1 MSMALL
7 YRLALD
13 ISDVLSAHI
22 KNQKN
27 SEPSLA
33 IFDAPLLHA
42 PIKAACRG
50 FCYTLSFK
58 YIAI

>member
-1 MSMALL
+1 M
-7 YRLALD
+7 RLALR

-22 KNQKN
+22 KKSKKQGIT
-27 SEPSLA
+27 PA
-33 IFDAPLLHA
+33 ISDAA
-42 PIKAACRG
+42 FAACPIKVACRG